1 MRVFSK
7 KRMTFTNPE
16 TKEKA
21 SVEPLVFFNLP
32 DWVNLD
38 PLFGWAK
45 KEGSLEVFGEDKPS
59 GRGSRRNRSKNS
71 EEPQETVEAVQQE
84 EVLEESS
91 EQEEIGP

>member
-7 KRMTFTNPE
+7 KKMTFTNPE

-32 DWVNLD
+32 DWVSLD

-45 KEGSLEVFGEDKPS
+45 KEGSLEVFGEDKPEVKS
-59 GRGSRRNRSKNS
+59 KSQARR
-71 EEPQETVEAVQQE
+71 EAVQKETGTGQ
-84 EVLEESS
+84 
-91 EQEEIGP
+91 